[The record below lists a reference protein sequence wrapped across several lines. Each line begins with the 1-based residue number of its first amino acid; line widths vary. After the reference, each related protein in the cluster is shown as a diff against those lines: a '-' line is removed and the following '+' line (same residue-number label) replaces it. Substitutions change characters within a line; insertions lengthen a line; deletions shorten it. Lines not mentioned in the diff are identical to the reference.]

1 MIKRRKTTPK
11 SNNNSNN
18 EFLGAPASEGW
29 KQAIKNYIKDDKAWD
44 GLISTI
50 FDAYIRGKMKE
61 PQMRIIDVVNALKE
75 IGSELKEEGVL
86 TDTQEKYIDQFA
98 NEAMDELYNTIFA
111 GQNLTE
117 KIALADEV
125 TKKAIKELNFN
136 DFVNNLINNPFATKE
151 AKERIMNLW
160 LKENKINYKNETK
173 KNSGSPLVE
182 RNGQKTKNVNNLLK
196 HKKHT
201 PKFTADFMSLFNRRD
216 GFKYLTHNYDNSR
229 MTLNEFVTEVKKTFE
244 KYRYEKRLPGSLRYL
259 MNMFINGG
267 EWKDFEG
274 KKCSEGYS
282 SDNWIK
288 WSEQNENM
296 HPIMDIGGIEKIIQ
310 RFRHTIRI
318 VSPDLLNVIELI
330 SQKFPAIEFDYSDQ
344 NLGKADF
351 YTNVYI
357 LRWGL
362 FGLIKDM
369 ADHKDYKNIKI
380 EYKPGFDGD
389 YFIRQIIITQI
400 GSFSQKPIDDVVEK
414 FKSEGGFFAENA
426 DKLMGYCNWSV
437 ESLWDGKPFRW
448 NILKEE
454 SDREIEQIEK
464 ESITGFSHIL
474 TFYYKD

>member
-160 LKENKINYKNETK
+160 LKENKINYKNESK
-173 KNSGSPLVE
+173 KNSGSSLVE

-201 PKFTADFMSLFNRRD
+201 PKFTADFLSLFNRRE
-216 GFKYLTHNYDNSR
+216 GFKYLTHNYDNSG
-229 MTLNEFVTEVKKTFE
+229 MTLKELLSQAKSVFKT
-244 KYRYEKRLPGSLRYL
+244 YENSENLPVSLRAL
-259 MNMFINGG
+259 MYRFINGG
-267 EWKDFEG
+267 EWTDFEE

-288 WSEQNENM
+288 WSEQNDNM
-296 HPIMDIGGIEKIIQ
+296 HPIMDIGGIELIIQ

-318 VSPDLLNVIELI
+318 VAPDLLDVIEI
-330 SQKFPAIEFDYSDQ
+330 ITQKFPAFEFDYNAQ

-351 YTNVYI
+351 YTNAFI
-357 LRWGL
+357 LRRAL
-362 FGLIKDM
+362 FGMIKDM
-369 ADHKDYKNIKI
+369 VDHKDHKNIKI
-380 EYKPGFDGD
+380 EYRPGFDGD
-389 YFIRQIIITQI
+389 YFIRQIVITQI
-400 GSFSQKPIDDVVEK
+400 DSFSQKSIDDVIEK

-426 DKLMGYCNWSV
+426 NKLIGYCNWAV
-437 ESLWDGKPFRW
+437 ESLWDGKPLRW

-454 SDREIEQIEK
+454 NVEELEQIEK
-464 ESITGFSHIL
+464 DRIKGFSHIL